1 MVLSR
6 QQHRGART
14 VRAAVSIPAM
24 GVAALGG
31 GAAGGSAEKRLESP
45 SQDKTKQKARV
56 KNAIFQKKMIT
67 FW

>member
-24 GVAALGG
+24 GGSWGG
-31 GAAGGSAEKRLESP
+31 GAAGGMWKSGWKAP
-45 SQDKTKQKARV
+45 AKTKLNKARV